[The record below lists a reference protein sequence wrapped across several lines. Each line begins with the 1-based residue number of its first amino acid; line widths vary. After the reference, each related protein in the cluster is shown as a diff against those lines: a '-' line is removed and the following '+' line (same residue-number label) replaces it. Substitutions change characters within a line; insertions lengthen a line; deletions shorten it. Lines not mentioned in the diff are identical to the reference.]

1 MRERLLRF
9 AVAAAAFASA
19 AFVSQTAKAAPCSD
33 GTDAL
38 NLARRARKTFYD
50 FAQIERTYT
59 LDKELSYASI
69 AAGEAYFAKPEPYLD
84 DERQTYSV
92 IGAGY
97 GAKDRG
103 PRIGLDGAVE
113 YSDPRFRYARV
124 RGDLGFGKMLPWFYV
139 GAGIDL
145 SVSIFNSRYL
155 YEQTSKQMVPDIAF
169 GAHRQFSSGPF
180 AFGCEISV
188 LTNRPELMSVFV
200 QSVDSVAATVSAFV
214 RISPPI

>member
-1 MRERLLRF
+1 SN
-9 AVAAAAFASA
+9 VI
-19 AFVSQTAKAAPCSD
+19 APPSSED
-33 GTDAL
+33 PGNHLIGAIGVPGL
-38 NLARRARKTFYD
+38 NLTQTLILGTTSRPIETYALDFDRFPIPHTHYD
-50 FAQIERTYT
+50 VT
-59 LDKELSYASI
+59 
-69 AAGEAYFAKPEPYLD
+69 AALAYLD

-92 IGAGY
+92 VGAGY
-97 GAKDRG
+97 GARDRG

-145 SVSIFNSRYL
+145 SVSVFNSRYL
-155 YEQTSKQMVPDIAF
+155 YEQTSKQMVPGIEF
-169 GAHRQFSSGPF
+169 GAHSQFSSGPF

-188 LTNRPELMSVFV
+188 STNRPELMSVFV